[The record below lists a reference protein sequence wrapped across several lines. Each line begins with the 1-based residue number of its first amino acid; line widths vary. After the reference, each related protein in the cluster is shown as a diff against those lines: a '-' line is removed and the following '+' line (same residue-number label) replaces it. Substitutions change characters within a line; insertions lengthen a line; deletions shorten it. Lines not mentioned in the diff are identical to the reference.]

1 MDHYLPHTDQDLT
14 EMFFR
19 IGVKDFSELLQTIPK
34 EILLKEDLNLP
45 GGLSEM
51 EALSHLKKISDAN
64 RAEDHVTCFMGGGA
78 YDHFI
83 PAAVD
88 AVLSRSEFYTA
99 YTPYQA
105 EVSQGTL
112 QAIYEYQSLICALTG
127 MDAANASHYDG
138 ATAMTEA
145 MYLSCNQTRRNKVLV
160 SQGVHPHYREVM
172 ATYAHASGIEIQTV
186 PLVDGLTNPNLVGD
200 SLESCA
206 GLIVQN
212 PNFLGFI
219 EDIPSFAD
227 RVHDAK
233 ALLTVSADPISLGL
247 LEAPGKQGADIVTGE
262 GQGLGNALNFGG
274 PYLGIFAVKKPLIR
288 RIPGRLIAATTDGQ
302 GRRGFVMTL
311 QTREQHIRRDK
322 ATSNICTNQSLCA
335 LAACVT
341 LELLGEDGLK
351 EMADLCLQKAHYLA
365 EKLCAID
372 GFELAYNKPFFK
384 EFSVRYKGNLKNLLK
399 SLSGQGFL
407 VGPDL
412 TCFKEGWDDLFLLAV
427 TEKRTKEEMDGLVD
441 AIKAIT

>member
-1 MDHYLPHTDQDLT
+1 MPHTEHDLE
-14 EMFFR
+14 EMFFQ
-19 IGVKDFSELLQTIPK
+19 IGIKDFKELISTVPP
-34 EILLKEDLNLP
+34 EILQKAKLNLP
-45 GGLSEM
+45 AGMSEA
-51 EALSHLKKISDAN
+51 EALAHLKKISYAN
-64 RAEDHVTCFMGGGA
+64 RSEECYTCFMGGGA

-88 AVLSRSEFYTA
+88 AILSRSEFYTA

-138 ATAMTEA
+138 STSLAEA
-145 MYLSCNQTRRNKVLV
+145 MFVACNQTGRQKILV
-160 SQGVHPHYREVM
+160 SQGVHPHYRGVL
-172 ATYAHASGIEIQTV
+172 ATYAHSAGIEIEIL
-186 PLVDGLTNPNLVGD
+186 PLINGITTDQIPLDKLSTAAAV
-200 SLESCA
+200 
-206 GLIVQN
+206 LIQN
-212 PNFLGFI
+212 PNFLGFL
-219 EDIPSFAD
+219 EDVAAFASLS
-227 RVHDAK
+227 HNAG
-233 ALLTVSADPISLGL
+233 ALLSVSVDPIALAL
-247 LEAPGKQGADIVTGE
+247 LEAPGNQGADIVTGE

-274 PYLGIFAVKKPLIR
+274 PYLGIFAVKKSLVR
-288 RIPGRLIAATTDGQ
+288 RIPGRLIGVTEDNQ

-341 LELLGEDGLK
+341 LELLGEEGLK

-365 EKLCAID
+365 QQIIQIP
-372 GFELAYNKPFFK
+372 GFELAFEQPFFK
-384 EFSVRYKGNLKNLLK
+384 EFPLRYCGDVGKLLRNLSNKG
-399 SLSGQGFL
+399 FI

-412 TCFKEGWDDLFLLAV
+412 GRFDAQWNDLFLVAA
-427 TEKRTKEEMDGLVD
+427 TEKRTKEEMDRFVELLKGL
-441 AIKAIT
+441 A